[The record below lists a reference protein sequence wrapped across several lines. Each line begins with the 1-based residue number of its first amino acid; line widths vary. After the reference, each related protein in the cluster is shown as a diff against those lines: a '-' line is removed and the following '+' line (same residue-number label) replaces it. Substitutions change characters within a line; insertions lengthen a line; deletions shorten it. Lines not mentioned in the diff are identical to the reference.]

1 MATYQELR
9 QQVVQALQTGD
20 QERAAALAAEAK
32 AIGEENPDT
41 ELGSTPEPADRDLNP
56 VKEAPKADDVDLNP
70 GSYEGLR
77 QQVVQ
82 ALEVGDRARAEDLA
96 AQAKAVKEGQQTNT
110 FADIGRGAGAG
121 AVNIVQGLTELG
133 AMGIDAAFDTNTL
146 ENVTREMEG
155 FKQDIGLVPTGAA
168 GKVAEGLVTYG
179 SAAIP
184 VAGWLGRASQVAKGG
199 RVIAGK
205 SRWAKGAETFGKSE
219 VGKKLLSTRAGL
231 AGSTGLA
238 TGAADILVAPSTDE
252 TISDQ
257 FDALPEVLRTED
269 LESMT
274 GRQRAYAGLRNKLR
288 IGVEGGTIGLG
299 VDAAM
304 PVIGATARGVSRLP
318 GAPTAARALS
328 KSMDYAGDKLGKS
341 IFLRKNFT
349 TAGLLDKE
357 IKENI
362 LSTEGLTDLFSA
374 NAAKLFKNWD
384 QSVRKAMGRQDLLK
398 RNRKGI
404 QAAHSD
410 LYDFMIGQLDEQEYT
425 RRYGSKAT
433 TAAKDMR
440 QQVDG
445 MSDIL
450 AQQLDESNLD
460 GATKAELFKELEENK
475 GKYLRRLYDVHI
487 NPAKYEGD
495 KLVKNPK
502 YKDAVNEVTRNLQS
516 MDSSL
521 TSEDAA
527 GQAAQIVANTVNGR
541 SSDLGLTLE
550 ASTNQIAKAMA
561 GDAAKPAGTR
571 VPLFRV
577 SEKMLKE
584 RNPYLTASPALR
596 DLMGEIKDPRALYF
610 KTVEDMGNVIA
621 GNKFYNS
628 IPKSDLADG
637 VAALNAGGRPL
648 AIAGDQ
654 VSDEAARE
662 LAKSGYVRLGQ
673 AAPLGRAAGEAVF
686 GGAYGN
692 LSGAFVP
699 AELQKAITAPL
710 RNRGGMQE
718 ALALSLQAKGLS
730 QMSKTVL
737 NPLSQIRNALSN
749 NFVLL
754 ANGNWGRDMD
764 VSESIRLLAANTADM
779 SDPAFKKEF
788 DMLRLTDTIGQNL
801 VTNETKALLQ
811 EGAELPFASQTAKLA
826 QNLSEKTKVIPLAQ
840 RMYAAGDD
848 FFKIIGTRAEKAKY
862 AAALRKGGL
871 TEDRLREILPEL
883 QESGLVPRATE
894 LTGEVDPIDLMA
906 TDIVKSTMP
915 TYSRVPDVIKSIRRV
930 PVVGNFVAFP
940 AEIMRTSTNIL
951 NRSLK
956 EMSFRPSESL
966 VAKLGQREAD
976 RMAREIRAIGAQ
988 RAAGLASA
996 AVTLPAAATKSA
1008 HAALGVTEEQETA
1021 LDRMG
1026 APWEKGAQKMFVSKP
1041 EDGQAEYIN
1050 LSYMMPYDFL
1060 LTPARAA
1067 MEAYTQN
1074 GAVDANQATKIKDM
1088 AKASLGKFLE
1098 PFASEALAAERIADV
1113 TYRGGQTQTGSIVY
1127 RDAEDDGDKV
1137 KKSVIHVMGGF
1148 LPGIVEQ
1155 FFTVSGG
1162 EFVQGRTSRALTGL
1176 AGKQGQE
1183 YTPAEEAATMM
1194 TGFRRMNLDLKN
1206 NFQYKG
1212 FEYSSARRQADGILN
1227 NAISANDT
1235 SAGDVLN
1242 AYNESLRLR
1251 RRFQQQL
1258 YQDIQAAKSLGL
1270 SDRAIVTQ
1278 LSEDANLGKDEI
1290 ALIMRG
1296 RFSPRKPTRSMAAT
1310 VLRESRVQNQ
1320 ARALQRLPIREMA
1333 EIYRREVNSPLIPVR
1348 EETPAP
1354 EAQGAPAR
1362 AAAPAQTA
1370 TQRQQ
1375 QQAAPAPSP
1384 APEER
1389 QAPPAELLGGNLF
1402 DRMRNSELLRQRDE
1416 E

>member
-20 QERAAALAAEAK
+20 RERAAALAAEAK

-41 ELGSTPEPADRDLNP
+41 ELGPTPESADRDLNP

-77 QQVVQ
+77 QRVVQ
-82 ALEVGDRARAEDLA
+82 ALAVGDRARAEDLA
-96 AQAKAVKEGQQTNT
+96 AQAKAVKQGEETNT

-121 AVNIVQGLTELG
+121 VVNIAQGLTELG

-146 ENVTREMEG
+146 EAVTREMEE
-155 FKQDIGLVPTGAA
+155 FKEDIGFVPTGAA
-168 GKVAEGLVTYG
+168 GKVAEGLATYG

-184 VAGWLGRASQVAKGG
+184 VVGWLGRASQVAKGG
-199 RVIAGK
+199 KVLAGTSKWARSAEAFGRSAAGK
-205 SRWAKGAETFGKSE
+205 KM
-219 VGKKLLSTRAGL
+219 LSTRAGL

-252 TISDQ
+252 SISDQ
-257 FDALPEVLRTED
+257 FDALPDVLRTED

-274 GRQRAYAGLRNKLR
+274 GRQRAFAGLRNKLR
-288 IGVEGGTIGLG
+288 IGAEGATVGLG

-304 PVIGATARGVSRLP
+304 PVIGATARGASRLP

-341 IFLRKNFT
+341 IFLRRNFT

-362 LSTEGLTDLFSA
+362 LSTEGLTDRFSA
-374 NAAKLFKNWD
+374 DAAQAFKRWD
-384 QSVRKAMGRQDLLK
+384 QSVRKAIGRQGLFK

-410 LYDFMIGQLDEQEYT
+410 LYDFMIGQLDEKEYV
-425 RRYGSKAT
+425 RRYGTKASKS
-433 TAAKDMR
+433 AKDMR

-450 AQQLDESNLD
+450 AKQLDESNLD
-460 GATKAELFKELEENK
+460 GTTKTELFKELEESK

-487 NPAKYEGD
+487 NPAKYQGD

-502 YKDAVNEVTRNLQS
+502 YQDAVDQVARNLQQ
-516 MDSSL
+516 MDSTL
-521 TSEDAA
+521 TSGDAVA
-527 GQAAQIVANTVNGR
+527 RAAQIVADTINGR
-541 SSDLGLTLE
+541 SSDLGLTLD
-550 ASTNQIAKAMA
+550 ASTNQIANVMA
-561 GDAAKPAGTR
+561 RDASKPVGTTI
-571 VPLFRV
+571 PMFRV
-577 SEKMLKE
+577 SENMLKK

-596 DLMGEIKDPRALYF
+596 DLMGEIKDPKALYF
-610 KTVEDMGNVIA
+610 KTVEDMANVIA
-621 GNKFYNS
+621 GNKFYKS
-628 IPKSDLADG
+628 IPKVDLSDG

-654 VSDEAARE
+654 VSDQAAKE
-662 LAKSGYVRLGQ
+662 LAQQGYVRLGEAAPAGRDVGQ
-673 AAPLGRAAGEAVF
+673 AAF
-686 GGAYGN
+686 GGQYGD
-692 LSGAFVP
+692 LSGSFVP
-699 AELQKAITAPL
+699 VELQKAITMPL
-710 RNRGGMQE
+710 RNHTAMQE

-737 NPLSQIRNALSN
+737 NPLSQVRNALSN

-764 VSESIRLLAANTADM
+764 VSESYRLLAANIADM

-826 QNLSEKTKVIPLAQ
+826 QNMAEKTKVVPIAQ
-840 RMYAAGDD
+840 RLYAAGDD

-862 AAALRKGGL
+862 TAALRKGGL
-871 TEDRLREILPEL
+871 NEDRLREVLPEL
-883 QESGLVPRATE
+883 QEAGIVPRATE
-894 LTGEVDPIDLMA
+894 LTREVDPMDLLA

-915 TYSRVPDVIKSIRRV
+915 TYSRVPEAIKNIRRI

-951 NRSLK
+951 DRSLK
-956 EMSFRPSESL
+956 EMSFRPSESM
-966 VAKLGQREAD
+966 VAKLGQKNAD

-996 AVTLPAAATKSA
+996 AVALPAAAVKSA
-1008 HAALGVTEEQETA
+1008 HGALGVTEEQEQA

-1026 APWEKGAQKMFVSKP
+1026 APWEQGAQKMFVSQPKN
-1041 EDGQAEYIN
+1041 GQGEYIN

-1067 MEAYTQN
+1067 MDVYTQK
-1074 GAVDANQATKIKDM
+1074 GAVDADEVTMIKDM
-1088 AKASLGKFLE
+1088 VKTSLGKFLE

-1113 TYRGGQTQTGSIVY
+1113 TYRGGQTSTGSIVY
-1127 RDAEDDGDKV
+1127 RDAEDDGDKI
-1137 KKSVIHVMGGF
+1137 KKSVTHVIGGF
-1148 LPGIVEQ
+1148 LPGLVEQ
-1155 FFTVSGG
+1155 FATVSGG
-1162 EFVQGRTSRALTGL
+1162 EFVQGRTARSITGL
-1176 AGKQGQE
+1176 VGKQGQE

-1227 NAISANDT
+1227 NAVAANDT
-1235 SAGDVLN
+1235 SAEDVLN
-1242 AYNESLRLR
+1242 AYNESQRLR
-1251 RRFQQQL
+1251 RRFQQKL
-1258 YQDIQAAKSLGL
+1258 YQDIQAAKALGL
-1270 SDRAIVTQ
+1270 SDRSIVTQ
-1278 LSEDANLGKDEI
+1278 LSEDANLGKEEI

-1296 RFSPRKPTRSMAAT
+1296 RFAPRKPTRDMVGK
-1310 VLRESRVQNQ
+1310 VLREARVQNQ
-1320 ARALQRLPIREMA
+1320 ARVLQKLPVREMA
-1333 EIYRREVNSPLIPVR
+1333 EIYRSEVNSPLIPVQE
-1348 EETPAP
+1348 EETAAP
-1354 EAQGAPAR
+1354 VEAAP

-1370 TQRQQ
+1370 PAAQ
-1375 QQAAPAPSP
+1375 APAPAP
-1384 APEER
+1384 APAAAPTPQPETR
-1389 QAPPAELLGGNLF
+1389 QAPSPDLLGGSLT
-1402 DRMRNSELLRQRDE
+1402 DRMRNMELLNRGE
-1416 E
+1416 

>member
-9 QQVVQALQTGD
+9 QQVAQALQVGD
-20 QERAAALAAEAK
+20 RERAAELAAQAK
-32 AIGEENPDT
+32 AIGKENPDT
-41 ELGSTPEPADRDLNP
+41 ELGPTPEPADRNLNP
-56 VKEAPKADDVDLNP
+56 VKAAPKADDVDLNP
-70 GSYEGLR
+70 ESYEGLR
-77 QQVVQ
+77 QQVAQ
-82 ALEVGDRARAEDLA
+82 ALAVGDRARAEELA
-96 AQAKAVKEGQQTNT
+96 TQAKAVKEAEETNT

-133 AMGIDAAFDTNTL
+133 AMGIDAAFDTNAL
-146 ENVTREMEG
+146 AAVTREMEE
-155 FKQDIGLVPTGAA
+155 FKEDIGFVPTGTA
-168 GKVAEGLVTYG
+168 GKIAEGLVTYG

-184 VAGWLGRASQVAKGG
+184 VVGWLGRASQVAKGG
-199 RVIAGK
+199 KVLTGA
-205 SRWAKGAETFGKSE
+205 SRWAKSAEAFGRSAA
-219 VGKKLLSTRAGL
+219 GKKLLSTRAGL
-231 AGSTGLA
+231 AASTGLA

-274 GRQRAYAGLRNKLR
+274 GRQRAFAGLRNKLR
-288 IGVEGGTIGLG
+288 IGTEGATIGLG

-304 PVIGATARGVSRLP
+304 PVIGGVARGASRLP

-362 LSTEGLTDLFSA
+362 LSTEGLTDRFSA
-374 NAAKLFKNWD
+374 DAAQAFKNWD
-384 QSVRKAMGRQDLLK
+384 QSVRKAIGRQGLFK

-410 LYDFMIGQLDEQEYT
+410 LYDFMIGQLDEKEYT

-433 TAAKDMR
+433 KAAADMR
-440 QQVDG
+440 GQVDG

-460 GATKAELFKELEENK
+460 GATKAELFKELEDSK

-487 NPAKYEGD
+487 NPAKYQGD
-495 KLVKNPK
+495 KLAKNPK
-502 YKDAVNEVTRNLQS
+502 YQEAVNQVARNLER
-516 MDSSL
+516 MGAAGP
-521 TSEDAA
+521 TSEDRAA
-527 GQAAQIVANTVNGR
+527 RAAQIVADTINGR
-541 SSDLGLTLE
+541 SSDLGLTLD
-550 ASTNQIAKAMA
+550 ASTNQIANVMA
-561 GDAAKPAGTR
+561 RDAAKPVGTT

-577 SEKMLKE
+577 SENMLKK

-596 DLMGEIKDPRALYF
+596 DLMGEIKDPKALYF
-610 KTVEDMGNVIA
+610 KTVEDMANVIA
-621 GNKFYNS
+621 GNKFYKS
-628 IPKSDLADG
+628 IPKVDLADG

-654 VSDEAARE
+654 VSDQAAKE
-662 LAKSGYVRLGQ
+662 LAQQGYVRLGQ
-673 AAPLGRAAGEAVF
+673 AAPAGRDVGQAAF
-686 GGAYGN
+686 GGQYGE

-699 AELQKAITAPL
+699 AELEKAITMPL
-710 RNRGGMQE
+710 RNRTAMQE

-801 VTNETKALLQ
+801 VTNETK
-811 EGAELPFASQTAKLA
+811 
-826 QNLSEKTKVIPLAQ
+826 V
-840 RMYAAGDD
+840 YAAGDD

-862 AAALRKGGL
+862 TAALRKGGL
-871 TEDRLREILPEL
+871 NEDRLREVLPEL
-883 QESGLVPRATE
+883 QQAGIVPRATE
-894 LTGEVDPIDLMA
+894 LTREVDPMDLLA

-915 TYSRVPDVIKSIRRV
+915 TYSRVPEAIKNIRRI

-951 NRSLK
+951 DRSLK
-956 EMSFRPSESL
+956 EMSFRPTESM
-966 VAKLGQREAD
+966 VAKLGQKNAD

-988 RAAGLASA
+988 RAAGLASS
-996 AVTLPAAATKSA
+996 AVALPAAATKSA
-1008 HAALGVTEEQETA
+1008 HAALGVTEEQEAA

-1026 APWEKGAQKMFVSKP
+1026 APWEQGAQKMFVSDP
-1041 EDGQAEYIN
+1041 SNGQGEYIN

-1067 MEAYTQN
+1067 VDVYTQK
-1074 GAVDANQATKIKDM
+1074 GAVDADEVTMIKDM
-1088 AKASLGKFLE
+1088 VKASLGKFLE

-1113 TYRGGQTQTGSIVY
+1113 TYRGGQTNTGSIVY
-1127 RDAEDDGDKV
+1127 RDAESDGDKI
-1137 KKSVIHVMGGF
+1137 KKSVTHVIGGF
-1148 LPGIVEQ
+1148 LPGLVEQ
-1155 FFTVSGG
+1155 FATVSGG
-1162 EFVQGRTSRALTGL
+1162 EFVQGRTARSITGL
-1176 AGKQGQE
+1176 VGKQGQE

-1194 TGFRRMNLDLKN
+1194 TGFRRMTLDLKN
-1206 NFQYKG
+1206 NFKYKG
-1212 FEYSSARRQADGILN
+1212 YEYGGARREADGILN
-1227 NAISANDT
+1227 NAVSANDT
-1235 SAGDVLN
+1235 SAQDVLD
-1242 AYNESLRLR
+1242 AYNRSNQIR
-1251 RRFQQQL
+1251 RRLQQKL
-1258 YQDIQAAKSLGL
+1258 YQDIQAAKALGL
-1270 SDRAIVTQ
+1270 SNRSIITQ
-1278 LSEDANLGKDEI
+1278 LSEDSNLGKEEI

-1296 RFSPRKPTRSMAAT
+1296 RFSPRKPTRDMVAK
-1310 VLRESRVQNQ
+1310 VLREARVQNQ
-1320 ARALQRLPIREMA
+1320 ARVLQKLPIREMA
-1333 EIYRREVNSPLIPVR
+1333 ELYRSEVNSPLVPVQ
-1348 EETPAP
+1348 EEAP
-1354 EAQGAPAR
+1354 EAAAPTQATPT
-1362 AAAPAQTA
+1362 PAQTA
-1370 TQRQQ
+1370 TPTAQAPAATSAPQPETRQ
-1375 QQAAPAPSP
+1375 APSP
-1384 APEER
+1384 
-1389 QAPPAELLGGNLF
+1389 ELLGGNLF
-1402 DRMRNSELLRQRDE
+1402 DRMRNMELLNRTRDK
-1416 E
+1416 